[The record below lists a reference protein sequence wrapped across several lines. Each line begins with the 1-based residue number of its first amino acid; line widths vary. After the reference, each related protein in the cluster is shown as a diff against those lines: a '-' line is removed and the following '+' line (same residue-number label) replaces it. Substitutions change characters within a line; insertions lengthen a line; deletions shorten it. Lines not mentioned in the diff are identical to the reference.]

1 MSKNNNNNVIL
12 CIIFFS
18 SYDHY
23 TRHVKLSTHRNFY
36 KTLCWNNIC
45 VFLNKNI
52 AFDLG
57 AVLLKQLLF

>member
-1 MSKNNNNNVIL
+1 MTITPGMLNYRPIE
-12 CIIFFS
+12 I
-18 SYDHY
+18 
-23 TRHVKLSTHRNFY
+23 FY
-36 KTLCWNNIC
+36 KTLCWNNIY